1 MLHESKLVS
10 STSELDLT
18 IGDPAPPRQPEGI
31 TVRAIHLTAG
41 DDPVQIG
48 ARLRSSRVAQGL
60 TLEQLAQAS
69 GLTKGFISRVER
81 DDTMPSVPT
90 LVQICH
96 ALSLP
101 VGALFEEPDVQHVAL
116 ADAPRM
122 NMGGSGADERLVT
135 PRAEERVQVLRSSVN
150 PHGTGGE
157 ELYTVSCTVESL
169 HVIAGEV
176 TVQFAGAET
185 QLAAGDT
192 LTFPGLT
199 PHTWR
204 AGPDGCEMV
213 WILVPAAWSGSA

>member
-1 MLHESKLVS
+1 M
-10 STSELDLT
+10 
-18 IGDPAPPRQPEGI
+18 
-31 TVRAIHLTAG
+31 RAIHLSAG
-41 DDPVQIG
+41 DDPVRIG
-48 ARLRSSRVAQGL
+48 AKLRASRAAQGL

-69 GLTKGFISRVER
+69 GLTKGFLSRIER

-101 VGALFEEPDVQHVAL
+101 VGALFEEPDVQHIAL
-116 ADAPRM
+116 ADAPRI
-122 NMGGSGADERLVT
+122 NMGGLGTDERLVT
-135 PRAEERVQVLRSSVN
+135 PRAEERVQLLRSTVE
-150 PHGTGGE
+150 PHGSGGD

-169 HVIAGEV
+169 HLISGEV
-176 TVQFAGAET
+176 TVRFADRET

-204 AGPDGCEMV
+204 AGAAGAELV
-213 WILVPAAWSGSA
+213 WVLVPAAWSGSS